1 MPSTIIATSTV
12 AITNP
17 NTLEILYKIGE
28 TEFSTIE
35 KVYTVAR
42 KTQQQIAALTI
53 EQRIQEV
60 LKLNDYIIA
69 NQEKIID
76 RIVSETGK
84 ARFDALVSEVF
95 EVVDVIDH
103 FKKEATNILAD
114 KKIHTPIV
122 LMGKKS
128 KVTFQPLGTI
138 LVITPWNYPF
148 FQGMV
153 PSILAFLAGN
163 AVIVKPSELTPLK
176 GLWEDVISQ
185 SGFMKDAFQFVYGS
199 KETGSM
205 LIEAKPDK
213 IHFTGSLAT
222 GKKIMEQASKQL
234 VPVELELGGKDPAIV
249 FEDVNLERTVNG
261 VMWAAFTNSGQ
272 SCTSVERLYV
282 HENIYD
288 NFVGLLVEKAKKIRL
303 PSSNTDYKKPDAY
316 DMGGITSAPQLN
328 TIEKHI
334 QDAVQKGA
342 KVLLGGKRENNSR
355 QFPPTILTDVDHS
368 MLIMTEETFGPV
380 LPIMK
385 FKIEEEVVKLA
396 NDSQY
401 GLSASVWSKDVKRA
415 ERIAKKLVTGNVS
428 INSHMLT
435 EGNPA
440 LPFGGIKNSGIGRAK
455 GEWGLL
461 GFTNVKSI
469 IIDQQSSRI
478 EAHWYPYTQ
487 TKYELLSKL
496 MVSLFSK
503 SKNLL
508 KFAMLG
514 LKMDSLGTKE
524 KIR

>member
-1 MPSTIIATSTV
+1 MPPITATAIAV
-12 AITNP
+12 TNP
-17 NTLEILYKIGE
+17 NTLETLYEIQE
-28 TEFSTIE
+28 TDLSSIE
-35 KVYTVAR
+35 KVYATA
-42 KTQQQIAALTI
+42 KKIQQKIADLSI
-53 EQRIQEV
+53 EQRIEEI
-60 LKLNDYIIA
+60 LKLNDYVIA

-76 RIVSETGK
+76 RIVAETGK

-95 EVVDVIDH
+95 EVCDVIDH
-103 FKKEATNILAD
+103 FKKQAPKILAD
-114 KKIHTPIV
+114 KKMHTPIV

-138 LVITPWNYPF
+138 LVVTPWNYPF

-163 AVIVKPSELTPLK
+163 SVIVKPSEFTPLK
-176 GLWEDVISQ
+176 GLWEEIISQ
-185 SGFMKDAFQFVYGS
+185 SGFMKDAFQFVYGGR
-199 KETGSM
+199 ETGKL
-205 LIEAKPDK
+205 LIDAKPDK
-213 IHFTGSLAT
+213 IHFTGSVAT
-222 GKKIMEQASKQL
+222 GKKIMEQASQQL
-234 VPVELELGGKDPAIV
+234 IPVELELGGKDPAIV

-261 VMWAAFTNSGQ
+261 IMWAAFTNSGQ
-272 SCTSVERLYV
+272 SCTSIERLYV

-288 NFVGLLVEKAKKIRL
+288 SFVNLLVEKTKKLRL
-303 PSSNTDYKKPDAY
+303 PSAQTDYKKPDAY
-316 DMGGITSAPQLN
+316 DLGGITSTSQLN
-328 TIEKHI
+328 IIEKHI

-342 KVLLGGKRENNSR
+342 KVVWGGKREGNGR
-355 QFPPTILTDVDHS
+355 LFPPTILTDVNAS
-368 MLIMTEETFGPV
+368 MFIVTEETFGPV
-380 LPIMK
+380 LPVMK
-385 FKIEEEVVKLA
+385 FKTEEEVIKLA
-396 NDSQY
+396 NDSVY
-401 GLSASVWSKDVKRA
+401 GLSASVWSKDIKRA

-440 LPFGGIKNSGIGRAK
+440 LPFGGIKDSGIGRSK

-478 EAHWYPYTQ
+478 ESHWYPYTQ

-496 MVSLFSK
+496 MVALFSK
-503 SKNLL
+503 SKNML

-524 KIR
+524 KIK